1 MTNIKEILLQWF
13 INFWKKTAGSNA
25 YESTIKSKNMLFN
38 SWVRNCT
45 SQLLENLKERK
56 VCSFFEHKI

>member
-1 MTNIKEILLQWF
+1 MTNIKEVLLQWF
-13 INFWKKTAGSNA
+13 INFWKKGSDA
-25 YESTIKSKNMLFN
+25 DESTIKSKNILFN

>member
-1 MTNIKEILLQWF
+1 MTNIKEVLLQWF
-13 INFWKKTAGSNA
+13 INFWKKGSDA
-25 YESTIKSKNMLFN
+25 DESTIKSKNILFN

-56 VCSFFEHKI
+56 ICSFFEHKI

>member
-1 MTNIKEILLQWF
+1 MTNIKEVLLQWF
-13 INFWKKTAGSNA
+13 INFWKKGSDA
-25 YESTIKSKNMLFN
+25 DESTIKSKNILFN

-56 VCSFFEHKI
+56 VCFFFEDKI